1 MKPYIAFLAFT
12 FSIHSV
18 GHCAPSCSRANLNR
32 CLDSVCAINVSSN
45 PSARCQYCGTSNA
58 GTPPTKNVMKNLSV
72 GASSKYT
79 LSDKELKNA
88 PSDPGQ
94 RYVWATQQCL
104 EKLPACTADDVSESY
119 DKLIEQSCKAAG
131 ISAKMSSLRSQ
142 LSKKKSASA
151 CSAELTACMI
161 ESGRCG
167 SDYRACEDD
176 TKFSQ
181 FFSTCSTLSDGCE
194 DNLSTIRDEI
204 LANRDAAVRGADTR
218 LAQIIASYQNTR
230 ENKTSQIKSNCQIQY
245 EFDKCVQTKC
255 NTIMPNR
262 CGADIKTS
270 ELIRAEEICA
280 SKSPLER
287 QLCIEDVCAKQMPHN
302 CLPDKNAP
310 DYGKTERSA
319 AEQLCKYYT
328 LACDALD

>member
-1 MKPYIAFLAFT
+1 
-12 FSIHSV
+12 
-18 GHCAPSCSRANLNR
+18 
-32 CLDSVCAINVSSN
+32 
-45 PSARCQYCGTSNA
+45 
-58 GTPPTKNVMKNLSV
+58 
-72 GASSKYT
+72 
-79 LSDKELKNA
+79 
-88 PSDPGQ
+88 
-94 RYVWATQQCL
+94 
-104 EKLPACTADDVSESY
+104 
-119 DKLIEQSCKAAG
+119 
-131 ISAKMSSLRSQ
+131 
-142 LSKKKSASA
+142 
-151 CSAELTACMI
+151 MI

-230 ENKTSQIKSNCQIQY
+230 ENKTAQIKSNCQIQY

-262 CGADIKTS
+262 CESPSDKT
-270 ELIRAEEICA
+270 
-280 SKSPLER
+280 KP
-287 QLCIEDVCAKQMPHN
+287 N
-302 CLPDKNAP
+302 
-310 DYGKTERSA
+310 YGKTERSA